1 MRRARLDLP
10 KRGRRYSRRMS
21 PSSRQA
27 GRTASVSAELL
38 QAAFLASPTPHAIVE
53 TADGCRLVAF
63 NDAFC
68 EALRRPRHELECEG
82 LAELVARSDLPALEE
97 AVARVRAGPSAREP
111 LSLRCRSSDG
121 EETPIHARLTGC
133 SSGGRANG
141 QALVVLER
149 SGAADGPQCDCVES
163 PDVADSRKLL
173 QDIIDGVP
181 ALVFIK
187 DLEGRY
193 MLANRHARAHYKGVM
208 GSTDPDF
215 AGREE
220 AQQFRQH
227 DAAALA
233 AGRPLEFQ
241 EWSLH
246 DGELHMYYSLKFP
259 LLNVDGEAYALCGVA
274 TDITALKRAET
285 ASREARAEAERANR
299 AKTRFLSRVSHEL
312 RTPLHSIL
320 GYTEL
325 LASQELPGNASKA
338 VARMSSAGVH
348 LLALIE
354 DLLDMSSIE
363 TGAERISVV
372 PVHAS
377 EPVVKAADIMTPLA
391 NAHGVE
397 LAVDLHGGINE
408 FVAGDSRRLVQVLL
422 NLISNGVH
430 YNRRGGE
437 VRVSFRQTGETLRV
451 LVADTGPGIP
461 ARDRA
466 RIFLPFERL
475 DAEGLHPEGAGL
487 GLAVSKAL
495 IEAMGGSVGVESAAA
510 ARGTTFFVEL
520 KRVDAPANARE
531 IVFGPRAPSIEDELP
546 LHGTILYVDDTAA
559 NVELVEQALT
569 AAGDVTLLH
578 AGHGRLG
585 ISMAVELHPD
595 LVLLDLHLP
604 DVPGEKVLAELKG
617 DARTRDIPVLVM
629 SADAS
634 PRKQRRVLAEGADGY
649 LTKPVGLAQLVEIV
663 RASLAGQRQG
673 AARS

>member
-1 MRRARLDLP
+1 
-10 KRGRRYSRRMS
+10 MS

-53 TADGCRLVAF
+53 TTDGCPLVAF

-68 EALRRPRHELECEG
+68 EALRRPRDELACAG
-82 LAELVARSDLPALEE
+82 LAELVASSDAAVFED
-97 AVARVRAGPSAREP
+97 AVARARAGPSAAEP
-111 LSLRCRSSDG
+111 LAVRCRCGAG
-121 EETPIHARLTGC
+121 EAAVIHARLTGC
-133 SSGGRANG
+133 ASGGRAAG
-141 QALVVLER
+141 HALVVLER
-149 SGAADGPQCDCVES
+149 SDGDDGPECDRGAHPE
-163 PDVADSRKLL
+163 VADSRKLL

-187 DLEGRY
+187 DLDGRY

-259 LLNVDGEAYALCGVA
+259 LLNTDGEAYALCGVA

-299 AKTRFLSRVSHEL
+299 AKSRFLSRVSHEL

-325 LASQELPGNASKA
+325 LESQELPAKASKA

-363 TGAERISVV
+363 TGADRISIV

-391 NAHGVE
+391 NAQGIE

-408 FVAGDSRRLVQVLL
+408 FVAGDARRLVQVLV

-430 YNRRGGE
+430 YNRPGGE
-437 VRVSFRQTGETLRV
+437 VRVSFRQTGDTLRV
-451 LVADTGPGIP
+451 LVADTGSGIR

-466 RIFLPFERL
+466 RIFLPFERF
-475 DAEGLHPEGAGL
+475 DREGLHPAGAGL
-487 GLAVSKAL
+487 GLAVSKTL
-495 IEAMGGSVGVESAAA
+495 IEAMGGRVGVESAAVG
-510 ARGTTFFVEL
+510 RGTTIFVEL
-520 KRVDAPANARE
+520 NRVDAPSNARE
-531 IVFGPRAPSIEDELP
+531 IVFGSRAPAIEDELP
-546 LHGTILYVDDTAA
+546 LHGTILYVDDHAA
-559 NVELVEQALT
+559 NVELVEEALI

-585 ISMAVELHPD
+585 ISMAVELAPD
-595 LVLLDLHLP
+595 LILLDLNLP
-604 DVPGEKVLAELKG
+604 DVPGEKVLAELKADG
-617 DARTRDIPVLVM
+617 RTRDIPVLVM

-634 PRKQRRVLAEGADGY
+634 PRKQRRVLAEGAAGY
-649 LTKPVGLAQLVEIV
+649 VTKPVRLAQLVELA
-663 RASLAGQRQG
+663 RASLAGRPQG
-673 AARS
+673 ATSP